1 MDHAFLSIRNLTKR
15 YGGLT
20 VTNNLTLDITR
31 GETHALIGPNG
42 AGKTTLIAQIQ
53 GELASDA
60 GQIGFAGSD
69 ITGEPPYRRAKLGI
83 ARTFQITS
91 IFPEFSVLTN
101 VAFAKQAS
109 SGHSMHFWKSVELDT
124 GLLSAASAAAIQV
137 GLEPRLKDAACDL
150 SHGERRQLE
159 LAMALVTKPRL
170 LLLDEPMAGM
180 GRQDCIKIERLL
192 AELKRDYTILL
203 VEHDMDAV
211 FSLADRITVLVA
223 GKVVATGTP
232 DQIRANSKVRDA
244 YLGHSN
250 TH

>member
-1 MDHAFLSIRNLTKR
+1 MDQTFLGIRNLTKR

-20 VTNNLTLDITR
+20 VTNNLTLDITH

-42 AGKTTLIAQIQ
+42 AGKTTLIGQIQ

-60 GQIGFAGSD
+60 GRIEFAGSD

-109 SGHSMHFWKSVELDT
+109 EGHSMHFWKAVEQDV
-124 GLLSAASAAAIQV
+124 GLLNPARAAVVQV
-137 GLEPRLKDAACDL
+137 GLEARLKDAASDL

-192 AELKRDYTILL
+192 AELKQDYTIVL

-223 GKVVATGTP
+223 GQVVATGTP